1 MTEHELKPS
10 LTDQILNHFR
20 SNLVEN
26 HGFQNLTSG
35 DLDRIK
41 SLSDLTDQA
50 LLNMLMSKGLEADN
64 ESN

>member
-1 MTEHELKPS
+1 MTEHESNPS
-10 LTDQILNHFR
+10 LTDQILNHFL

-26 HGFQNLTSG
+26 HGFHHLTPN
-35 DLDRIK
+35 DLSQIK

-50 LLNMLMSKGLEADN
+50 VLNMLIAKGVETDN